1 MSDIKVVS
9 QVTIT
14 LLDDDNLNFQADG
27 GNLTIWMGM
36 LARAGHLII
45 NPPKKDAPKII
56 QASVIPVSGRVQ

>member
-14 LLDDDNLNFQADG
+14 LLDDDNLSFQADG
-27 GNLTIWMGM
+27 GNLTTWMGM

-45 NPPKKDAPKII
+45 NPPKKEAPKII
-56 QASVIPVSGRVQ
+56 QTSVIPSSGRVQ